1 MSRQTFEVLVLG
13 SSSASPDTERGV
25 SGQYL
30 NICERHFLIDCGEGV
45 QIQLR
50 RYKARFQSINAI
62 FISHLHGDHIFGLP
76 GFLSSMH
83 LLGRKNPLTIY
94 GPPRLRESMLQLLS
108 VSDTQLN
115 YPLEWVETRNDGMH
129 LLYEDEKTEVWS
141 FPLDHRIF
149 CTGFLFKEKPLPRKV
164 IKEVLAE
171 LNISVAD
178 IMRLKAGEDVI
189 NEDGRL
195 IKNAEATMDP
205 AAARSYAYCCDTAF
219 REETAHYVRGVNV
232 LCHESTFLKDHEK
245 RAASTRHSTAE
256 QAATVAKMA
265 GVGRLVLTHFSARY
279 RYVNDFVRE
288 AAAIFPET
296 EAAGDGKLFKI

>member
-1 MSRQTFEVLVLG
+1 MGRQTFEVLILG

-30 NICERHFLIDCGEGV
+30 NLCERHFLIDCGEGT

-50 RYKARFQSINAI
+50 KYKARFQSVAAI

-83 LLGRKNPLTIY
+83 LLGRKTPLKIF
-94 GPPRLRESMLQLLS
+94 GPPRLRDLMLQVLS

-115 YPLEWVETRNDGMH
+115 YEVEWVELQNDG
-129 LLYEDEKTEVWS
+129 LNLIWEDEKTEVWS

-149 CTGFLFKEKPLPRKV
+149 CTGFLFKEKPLPRR
-164 IKEVLAE
+164 IHKELLTE

-178 IMRLKAGEDVI
+178 IMRLKAGLDVV

-195 IKNAEATMDP
+195 IKNEDATFAP
-205 AAARSYAYCCDTAF
+205 EAARTYAYCCDTQY
-219 REETAHYVRGVNV
+219 REETVQYVAGADV
-232 LCHESTFLKDHEK
+232 LCHESTFLKDHEV
-245 RAASTRHSTAE
+245 RAKHTRHSTAE
-256 QAATVAKMA
+256 QAATVAKNA
-265 GVGRLVLTHFSARY
+265 GVGRLILTHFSARY
-279 RYVNDFVRE
+279 RFVNDFLRE
-288 AAAIFPET
+288 ATPIFPNT
-296 EAAGDGKLFKI
+296 EAAIDGKIFKI